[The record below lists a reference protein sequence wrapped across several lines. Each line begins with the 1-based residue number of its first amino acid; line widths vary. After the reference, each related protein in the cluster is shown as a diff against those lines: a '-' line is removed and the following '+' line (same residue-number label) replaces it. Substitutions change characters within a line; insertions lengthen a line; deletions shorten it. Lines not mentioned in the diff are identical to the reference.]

1 MYTVNMLLIVA
12 LVAAALWTVMTARLL
27 RAVVALAVTSVLVTV
42 LMFQL
47 HAPIAGVFEL
57 SVCAGLIPAIL
68 ITTIS
73 LTQRLDAE
81 QLIARKKEK
90 LRKYWPL
97 PLLVIVAAILLSR
110 VNVPLEFPA
119 ITTGAGQPIPK
130 QEDVRTSLW
139 ALRHIDLLGQIVILL
154 AGAFAVVV
162 LVREKKSDG
171 R

>member
-1 MYTVNMLLIVA
+1 MYNVNLLLVVA

-47 HAPIAGVFEL
+47 RAPIAGVFEL

-81 QLIARKKEK
+81 QLIARKKQK
-90 LRKYWPL
+90 LKQYWPL
-97 PLLVIVAAILLSR
+97 LILVIAAAILLSR
-110 VNVPLEFPA
+110 VNVPLDFPA
-119 ITTGAGQPIPK
+119 ILPPPEK

-162 LVREKKSDG
+162 LVREKPGEK
-171 R
+171 

>member
-1 MYTVNMLLIVA
+1 MHSINMLLIAA
-12 LVAAALWTVMTARLL
+12 LVAAALWTVMTGRLL
-27 RAVVALAVTSVLVTV
+27 RAVVGLALTSVLITA

-47 HAPIAGVFEL
+47 HSPIAGVFEL

-90 LRKYWPL
+90 LKQYWPL
-97 PLLVIVAAILLSR
+97 PLLVIAAAILLSR
-110 VNVPLEFPA
+110 VHVPLEFP
-119 ITTGAGQPIPK
+119 PIVPAPEK
-130 QEDVRTSLW
+130 EEDVRASLW
-139 ALRHIDLLGQIVILL
+139 ALRHIDLLGQIIILL

-162 LVREKKSDG
+162 LVREKKDNG

>member
-1 MYTVNMLLIVA
+1 MQTVNLLLVVA

-47 HAPIAGVFEL
+47 RAPIAGVFEL

-90 LRKYWPL
+90 LKKYWPL
-97 PLLVIVAAILLSR
+97 PVLVIVAAILLSR
-110 VNVPLEFPA
+110 VNVPLDFAQILPPPE
-119 ITTGAGQPIPK
+119 K

-162 LVREKKSDG
+162 LVREKKKDEG

>member
-1 MYTVNMLLIVA
+1 MYTVNLLLVVA

-81 QLIARKKEK
+81 QLLARKKEK

-97 PLLVIVAAILLSR
+97 PVLVIVAAILLSR
-110 VNVPLEFPA
+110 VNVPLEFAQILP
-119 ITTGAGQPIPK
+119 PPEK

-162 LVREKKSDG
+162 LVREKKDEG

>member
-1 MYTVNMLLIVA
+1 MHTVNLLLIVA

-27 RAVVALAVTSVLVTV
+27 RAVVALAITSVLVTV

-47 HAPIAGVFEL
+47 GAPIAGVFEL

-97 PLLVIVAAILLSR
+97 PL
-110 VNVPLEFPA
+110 
-119 ITTGAGQPIPK
+119 
-130 QEDVRTSLW
+130 
-139 ALRHIDLLGQIVILL
+139 
-154 AGAFAVVV
+154 
-162 LVREKKSDG
+162 
-171 R
+171 

>member
-1 MYTVNMLLIVA
+1 MHTVNMLLVAA

-47 HAPIAGVFEL
+47 RAPIAGVFEL

-90 LRKYWPL
+90 LKRYWPL
-97 PLLVIVAAILLSR
+97 PVLVIVAAILLSR
-110 VNVPLEFPA
+110 VNVPLEFAQILP
-119 ITTGAGQPIPK
+119 PPEK

-162 LVREKKSDG
+162 LVREKKDEG

>member
-1 MYTVNMLLIVA
+1 MYTVNLILVAA

-27 RAVVALAVTSVLVTV
+27 RAVVALAVTSVLGTV

-47 HAPIAGVFEL
+47 RSPIAGVFEL

-73 LTQRLDAE
+73 LTQRLDTE
-81 QLIARKKEK
+81 QLMARKKEK
-90 LRKYWPL
+90 LRRYWPL
-97 PLLVIVAAILLSR
+97 PVLVIVAAILLSR
-110 VNVPLEFPA
+110 VNVPLDFPA
-119 ITTGAGQPIPK
+119 ILPPPEK
-130 QEDVRTSLW
+130 QEDVRASLW

-162 LVREKKSDG
+162 LVREKRTEK
-171 R
+171 

>member
-1 MYTVNMLLIVA
+1 MYDVNLLLIA
-12 LVAAALWTVMTARLL
+12 GLVAAAFWTVMTARLL
-27 RAVVALAVTSVLVTV
+27 RAVVGLAVTSVLVTA

-47 HAPIAGVFEL
+47 RSPIAGVFEL

-81 QLIARKKEK
+81 QLIARKKQK
-90 LRKYWPL
+90 LKQYWPL
-97 PLLVIVAAILLSR
+97 LILVIAAAILLSR

-119 ITTGAGQPIPK
+119 ILPPPAK
-130 QEDVRTSLW
+130 EEDVRTSLW
-139 ALRHIDLLGQIVILL
+139 ALRHMDLLGQIVILL

-162 LVREKKSDG
+162 LVREKPGEK
-171 R
+171 

>member
-1 MYTVNMLLIVA
+1 MTMYTLNLMLIVA
-12 LVAAALWTVMTARLL
+12 LAAAALWTVMTARLL

-47 HAPIAGVFEL
+47 RSPIAGVFEL

-73 LTQRLDAE
+73 LTQRLDAQ

-90 LRKYWPL
+90 LRKYLPL
-97 PLLVIVAAILLSR
+97 PILVIAAAILLSR
-110 VNVPLEFPA
+110 VNVPLDFPA
-119 ITTGAGQPIPK
+119 ILPPPEK

-154 AGAFAVVV
+154 AGAFAVAV
-162 LVREKKSDG
+162 LVREKKGDG